1 MVIMTRMDDETQQST
16 KIPIYIEVVVV
27 VVWWW
32 WWWCVVGNCVYY
44 LVVVLNEERGDKRI
58 KVV

>member
-32 WWWCVVGNCVYY
+32 WWCVVGNCVYY
-44 LVVVLNEERGDKRI
+44 LVVVLNEERGVKRRE
-58 KVV
+58 VV